1 MFKVNNKDTCSGVF
15 ILNFERTY
23 FTPWSSVFIV
33 NFEHIIAFWVNKEK
47 RMQCFQNFIHL
58 KILNLF
64 GMDVDRCKIILTEK
78 KKQKEKLLHKNDEI
92 TQTFKEYFSTI
103 VDKPNLYEWSL

>member
-1 MFKVNNKDTCSGVF
+1 
-15 ILNFERTY
+15 
-23 FTPWSSVFIV
+23 
-33 NFEHIIAFWVNKEK
+33 
-47 RMQCFQNFIHL
+47 
-58 KILNLF
+58 
-64 GMDVDRCKIILTEK
+64 MDVDRCKIILTEK